1 VSFTAKTANIDD
13 ASFRIG
19 ESRFHMDLAVTSFQ
33 PMQAHYTV
41 SSDEVHRL
49 DVQAPAPGAKPFP
62 RPEVFKNVVATG
74 NLKETTPKVA
84 ENELVIT
91 SERGTVSNI
100 DYVDFSADVRVTPT
114 VTTIN
119 RYSAKSMGGTLS
131 GSGTMQPKLSK
142 FDIST
147 KVENVNLAEYF
158 RYKSPA
164 LADVLVGKL
173 NADVQVAGEGA
184 QWEAVQK
191 TLTGKGGALVLEGS
205 LLNIN
210 IANQIFSSIQG
221 MPMVPPDLTQR
232 MKARNPSLF
241 SENKTVFQNL
251 SSKFTIANGKI
262 QVPDLKLATSD
273 FALSGDGWFSLAK
286 EMNLNSTLTLSKKVA
301 ADLVAEVPMA
311 KYILSPDGRIE
322 VPLSF
327 SGGLLKPAIKVDSA
341 AMTAKF
347 QKAMMSQGQQQLQDQ
362 MKSGVKGLLDN
373 LGKKKEPAKPAP
385 PDSTKR

>member
-1 VSFTAKTANIDD
+1 
-13 ASFRIG
+13 
-19 ESRFHMDLAVTSFQ
+19 
-33 PMQAHYTV
+33 MQAHYTV

-49 DVQAPAPGAKPFP
+49 DVQTPVPGAKPFP

-74 NLKETTPKVA
+74 SLKETTPKVA

-322 VPLSF
+322 VPLAF

-385 PDSTKR
+385 ADSTKR